1 VRRRDERG
9 EETKEM
15 VAGGG
20 SVKKSRAKVRKA
32 KWKEEVWFSSNAE
45 YIHCKKRDELTPG
58 HAQKDDNSPW
68 NDDERRT

>member
-1 VRRRDERG
+1 
-9 EETKEM
+9 M
-15 VAGGG
+15 
-20 SVKKSRAKVRKA
+20 KKSRAKVRKA